1 MAAIEDIASV
11 QEMVTAKDPSVQDKE
26 REDTIRE
33 DIQGCQQTQ
42 AIETDNPQQQD
53 TTEIMEQETHQLNMR
68 NITRILSSVRVPPT
82 SWQQ

>member
-1 MAAIEDIASV
+1 VAAIEDIASV